1 MSDIWTKNRAK
12 GFHRDGVPAEE
23 REVSPLSVA
32 PPQPREQSDGK
43 PVGDVQ
49 QAMQMLTLA
58 QRTADE
64 HVAGA
69 HRQAEQIHTDARAQ
83 AEQILSEARAQAEAV
98 RTEADTALT
107 EAKSQAAKVA
117 EDSKTQAEGARQ
129 ERDKIVAEARSQ
141 ATQIAKN
148 AQGKAD
154 ELARQAQARYEEMV
168 GNLVTKRETLQRQI
182 EALQEFDRDYRTR
195 LLTFMQAQVRALWAD
210 EAQVDG
216 DITPPDAAPPK
227 VDQPSGQH
235 ARPEH
240 PTGQQPDR
248 QPGQQPGQEQP
259 APTG

>member
-1 MSDIWTKNRAK
+1 VSDIWTKNRAK
-12 GFHRDGVPAEE
+12 GFHREGIPAEE

-32 PPQPREQSDGK
+32 PPQPREQSDAK
-43 PVGDVQ
+43 PVADVQ

-83 AEQILSEARAQAEAV
+83 AEQIIGEARAQAESV
-98 RTEADTALT
+98 RTEADSTLT
-107 EAKSQAAKVA
+107 DAKAQAAKVADEAKSQA
-117 EDSKTQAEGARQ
+117 ESARQ
-129 ERDKIVAEARSQ
+129 DRDKIVAEARTQ
-141 ATQIAKN
+141 AAQIAKN

-182 EALQEFDRDYRTR
+182 ESLQAFDRDYRSR

-216 DITPPDAAPPK
+216 DVKPPGAAGEPRP
-227 VDQPSGQH
+227 DLPGQSSGQH
-235 ARPEH
+235 AAAEQSTEQSGQ
-240 PTGQQPDR
+240 PT
-248 QPGQQPGQEQP
+248 EQP
-259 APTG
+259 ARPAQGG